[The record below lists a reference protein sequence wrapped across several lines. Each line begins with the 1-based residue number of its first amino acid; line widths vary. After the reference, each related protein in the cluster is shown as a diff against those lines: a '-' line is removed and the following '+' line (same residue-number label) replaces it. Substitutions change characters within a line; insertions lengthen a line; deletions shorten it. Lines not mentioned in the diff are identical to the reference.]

1 MIFECNETFFLGGV
15 VGWWKTCLDLELF
28 GDKAMKNIRKMRMGC
43 KMLNLILYEM
53 IIIEDFWIFVL
64 EIWDIH
70 IKMLNS
76 ILEWMIFF

>member
-1 MIFECNETFFLGGV
+1 MIFECNETFFLGV

-28 GDKAMKNIRKMRMGC
+28 GDKTMKNMRKMRMEC